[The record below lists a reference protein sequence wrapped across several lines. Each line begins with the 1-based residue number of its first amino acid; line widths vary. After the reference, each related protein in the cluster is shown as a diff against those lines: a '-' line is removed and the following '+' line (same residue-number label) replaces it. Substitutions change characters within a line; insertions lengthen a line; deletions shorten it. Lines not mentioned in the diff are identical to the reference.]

1 MISGVQF
8 GPKLSCFDVYGKSSD
23 HPVRVEAPRRKKE
36 SSNRRGKFTV
46 FDDEPVCITPTHPLA
61 QAKKELSELWT
72 RKDED
77 LDWNSMINSESI
89 STHSKQQYDEKRRSL
104 DEMTSM
110 EFAQAWSVVADSAK
124 DNTSRKSTEMLD
136 EFEQEVPTSSTFT
149 SSHISTDVDAYQRSY
164 ADLSTVRSTTGLED
178 SRISF
183 ALHDLTGPVRTKR
196 REKEL
201 MKYMGVN
208 NLDFNIAKRHAP
220 KDNEEVMTGVFL
232 NGVFRSK
239 SREATTSESVIV
251 ERMFPDPARNT
262 EKEIAA
268 YTNNDSGTKL
278 QSSVIEAKDITSLI
292 RQISQSRAD
301 LMCTAMDG
309 HATLESAERMF
320 QRANDWF
327 SHMLDE
333 LEKRIK
339 NERNLEK
346 QNRRHI
352 EKMLHPVVQ
361 KLCDLQLV
369 YEALDFL
376 DKRTKTCGE
385 TVTRSKDNM
394 RNARRIIAK
403 LMSLD
408 SKRSQPTLE
417 PGNTYN
423 LASETSTAFHQME
436 QSLLETSPFT
446 ARSTLA
452 AKLIDTVITQM
463 RGIHKTVIQE
473 IPRRLLSEY
482 LAHLGPPTAKTSK
495 GAPPMIY
502 DTRKLLSAPR
512 RRKYCPYIK
521 LDPWPTEGS
530 RISDTDVTNSSTIL
544 SAKISTVSLSDYH
557 ESAMSNTPTDSGLSH
572 KADIFVD
579 FNVNKNLSED
589 QPPSAVG
596 TRGCTASDT
605 SLCNS
610 FEEAKIIRN
619 PLKRNE
625 NAPKSTAPVV
635 AAPHIA
641 TVPQSAATIA
651 QKPSKTPDPIRSRIR
666 KEADSKVSKR
676 KKALNEL
683 LDKKPKGMSP
693 LNTARTQ
700 ISDPLD
706 I

>member
-61 QAKKELSELWT
+61 QAK
-72 RKDED
+72 
-77 LDWNSMINSESI
+77 
-89 STHSKQQYDEKRRSL
+89 
-104 DEMTSM
+104 
-110 EFAQAWSVVADSAK
+110 
-124 DNTSRKSTEMLD
+124 EMLD

-530 RISDTDVTNSSTIL
+530 RISDTDVTNST
-544 SAKISTVSLSDYH
+544 
-557 ESAMSNTPTDSGLSH
+557 
-572 KADIFVD
+572 DIFVD